1 MTQDTG
7 KLRKNLNDQFYTK
20 ESKAKLC
27 VESVLQHIPESSHW
41 LWIEPSAGKG
51 AFLHSVPSSIV
62 KVGVDIDP
70 KDSSIEQADFLQWT
84 PPQNTKILVF
94 GNPPFGRQSSL
105 AKAFIKKAAGFAECI
120 AFILPRSF
128 KKPSMNRAFPPNFH
142 LLYSMD
148 MDSKSFEVNGE
159 DYSVPCVFQIWRK
172 QDTQRVI
179 EKPAAEEPY
188 HFTYK
193 KVSDSYHL
201 VIRRV
206 GGKAGTAFLP
216 PGVFNPQTHYYISLQ
231 EPQHAAEIQ
240 ETFNTYHFPSNT
252 TGPRSL
258 SKSEVT
264 RVLNQVV
271 RSFVVDEVIE
281 APLG

>member
-1 MTQDTG
+1 MAQDTG
-7 KLRKNLNDQFYTK
+7 KHRKNLNDQFYTK

-27 VESVLQHIPESSHW
+27 IEVLLHQVPESLEW
-41 LWIEPSAGKG
+41 LWVEPSAGKG
-51 AFLHSVPSSIV
+51 AFLLQIPPTIA
-62 KVGVDIDP
+62 KLGIDIDP
-70 KDSSIEQADFLQWT
+70 KHSSIQQADFFQWAP
-84 PPQNTKILVF
+84 PPQRKIMIF

-105 AKAFIKKAAGFAECI
+105 AKAFIKRAATFADCI

-142 LLYSMD
+142 LIYTME

-159 DYSVPCVFQIWRK
+159 DYSVPSVFQIWRK
-172 QDTQRVI
+172 RDTERII
-179 EKPAAEEPY
+179 EKPASEVPY
-188 HFTYK
+188 HFSYK
-193 KVSDSYHL
+193 KVTEPYDL

-216 PGVFNPQTHYYISLQ
+216 PGNFNAQTHYYISLE
-231 EPQHAAEIQ
+231 EPHYAAQIREG
-240 ETFNTYHFPSNT
+240 FNKHNFPSNT

-264 RVLNQVV
+264 RVLNHVV
-271 RSFVVDEVIE
+271 RSVVDGTTQV
-281 APLG
+281 PLE